1 MKVTI
6 FSTKG
11 RKQSVVNTTSTT
23 WGELKSVL
31 SAEGIETDN
40 MKAIIGENQVTLES
54 SKAVLPVDF
63 DFTLF
68 LTPIKVKNGVDVAS
82 MTYKECREFI
92 KANGGVEVFGNYTR
106 FSTEEAR
113 AQIANFLGKK
123 VNVEVTSTPTEAIDV
138 FGIIDQCIDNLNALK
153 SVIAAGTQAP
163 EEDLVSHL
171 EEWFNEIKSNL

>member
-11 RKQSVVNTTSTT
+11 KKRSTVNTSATT
-23 WGELKSVL
+23 WGELKSAL

-82 MTYKECREFI
+82 MSYKECREFI
-92 KANGGVEVFGNYTR
+92 KTNGGVETFGNYTR

-113 AQIANFLGKK
+113 TQIASFLGKK
-123 VNVEVTSTPTEAIDV
+123 VNVEVTTPPAESVDV
-138 FGIIDQCIDNLNALK
+138 FGIIDQCIDSLTALK
-153 SVIAAGTQAP
+153 AAISVGTKEP
-163 EEDLVSHL
+163 EEDLISDL
-171 EEWFNEIKSNL
+171 DNWFNEIKNNL